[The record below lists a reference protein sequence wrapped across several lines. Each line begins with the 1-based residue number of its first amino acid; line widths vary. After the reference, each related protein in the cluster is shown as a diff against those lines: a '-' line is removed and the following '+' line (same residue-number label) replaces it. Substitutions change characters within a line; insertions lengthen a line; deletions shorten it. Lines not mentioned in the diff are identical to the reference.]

1 MHTQT
6 GDLTEVW
13 REIRMIWRIIG
24 RLEATGGALRREND
38 HMRRDMRDSKAK
50 AGIPLW
56 VHLTAGRDFGFVH
69 PRHSEARDGKGGRL
83 KASLQTGNG
92 IVVLWAATAALAS
105 FAVIVVAMS

>member
-38 HMRRDMRDSKAK
+38 QMRRDMRESKAK
-50 AGIPLW
+50 AGWPLW
-56 VHLTAGRDFGFVH
+56 VHLTAMAAISVLSILGIIK
-69 PRHSEARDGKGGRL
+69 PEMA
-83 KASLQTGNG
+83 KAFAIKL
-92 IVVLWAATAALAS
+92 LFKLAAG
-105 FAVIVVAMS
+105 